1 MGATATSHSRP
12 VFTIRRIPDLDLDNP
27 PTQLSP
33 RSSPQPAPP
42 SIEPS
47 ISAVDPPQ
55 LELGP
60 IAAPLLPYRRLP
72 ASVCFVCDVAAVS
85 IEPFKRSLS
94 VCDDVL
100 CVAIALADL
109 EVETV
114 NLFATE

>member
-1 MGATATSHSRP
+1 MGAAATSHSRP

-27 PTQLSP
+27 PTQP
-33 RSSPQPAPP
+33 PPP

-100 CVAIALADL
+100 CVAIALACHL
-109 EVETV
+109 V
-114 NLFATE
+114 AC